1 MPLPERSW
9 RLRKSSCSELPLCGR
24 GRCALSPS
32 APAPC
37 CPVPRATLGM
47 EEASAKGTLAQQGA
61 AGPVAQEI
69 WERGTGNARGLA
81 QLWPPPRKGWWACQ
95 SSLHPEAWGAW
106 SSHGS
111 PMPTLPPPKRM
122 PACQATHL
130 AWWRCS
136 QPSSLQGC
144 EEGLCSDS
152 IGGGWTNSRAG
163 GLGLEP
169 PSSSQPA
176 TSHRS
181 GPAWR
186 GCAGAEP
193 HLTGGLQL
201 ATPLGSS
208 SPTWMSRQAP

>member
-1 MPLPERSW
+1 RSW

-61 AGPVAQEI
+61 AGLVAQEI
-69 WERGTGNARGLA
+69 WEHGTGNARGLA
-81 QLWPPPRKGWWACQ
+81 QPWPPPRKGWGAHQ
-95 SSLHPEAWGAW
+95 SSLHPEARGPWF
-106 SSHGS
+106 SCGS
-111 PMPTLPPPKRM
+111 PMPALPPPKRK
-122 PACQATHL
+122 PACHASHVE
-130 AWWRCS
+130 RR
-136 QPSSLQGC
+136 GC
-144 EEGLCSDS
+144 VLTALEV
-152 IGGGWTNSRAG
+152 GGQTP
-163 GLGLEP
+163 GLGVLGWSRP
-169 PSSSQPA
+169 TSQPA

-193 HLTGGLQL
+193 HLTGGLQS

-208 SPTWMSRQAP
+208 SPTWMSWQAP